1 VSTQDR
7 FAQHG
12 EQGKMVALD
21 DVVATG
27 RYASHHGLDGHLY
40 EYDQGRFWRTDLR
53 AAERERTAIEDGPEM
68 PLGPWYHHSL
78 CDCAVCARGAE

>member
-21 DVVATG
+21 DVVSTG
-27 RYASHHGLDGHLY
+27 RYASHLTSDGHLY

-53 AAERERTAIEDGPEM
+53 APERQRTAIDDGPDM
-68 PLGPWYHHSL
+68 PLGPWHHHSL
-78 CDCAVCARGAE
+78 CDCEVCARALE

>member
-12 EQGKMVALD
+12 EHGRMVALA
-21 DVVATG
+21 DVTRLG
-27 RYASHHGLDGHLY
+27 RYASHLDLGGHLY
-40 EYDQGRFWRTDLR
+40 EYDQGSFWRTDLH
-53 AAERERTAIEDGPEM
+53 AEERQRILIEDGLEM

-78 CDCAVCARGAE
+78 CDCEACAGSAG